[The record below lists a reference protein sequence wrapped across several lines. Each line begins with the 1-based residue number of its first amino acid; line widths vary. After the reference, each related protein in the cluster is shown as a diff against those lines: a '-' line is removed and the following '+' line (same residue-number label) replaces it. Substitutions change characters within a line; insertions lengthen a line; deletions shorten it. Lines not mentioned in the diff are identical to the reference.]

1 MSFAVASDNII
12 NCPSCQGQIDV
23 AGIETGSELVCPLC
37 EHEFTLSR
45 QYGNLL
51 LEKQIGAG
59 GMGAVFVGRDVS
71 LDRTVAVKVLKT
83 ELVENKRF
91 FDTFLHEAEITAQLN
106 HPNIVQVFGFEKHDD
121 RYFLVME
128 HISGGTLDDRITEN
142 GGVTELEG
150 LEIGIGVA
158 AGLNFAHENG
168 LIHRDIKPGNILF
181 GNNNQPKVVDFGL
194 SVRHDG
200 EDAFA
205 GEIWGTP
212 YYVAPEKL
220 ERQPEDFR
228 SDMYSLGATL
238 FHAIAGRPPYDAE
251 DPNEVAMKHLSGTS
265 VSVKAFAPSVSNE
278 TAYAIGKAMARH
290 PDERYSSYQEMISQF
305 EDAKRRV
312 LARGMGRVETQVDAS
327 AAKRNKQT
335 AMLLIGLIVLTIL
348 MVGGA
353 IYFFSTLGQYKGDFD
368 GYDPTADKKVERIQD
383 NNPVHQDK
391 KKKKKKPQQ

>member
-1 MSFAVASDNII
+1 MDSAIASSNII
-12 NCPSCQGQIDV
+12 ACPKCGGQIDV

-37 EHEFTLSR
+37 GHEFTLSR
-45 QYGNLL
+45 QFSNLL

-59 GMGAVFVGRDVS
+59 GMGAVYIGRDTS
-71 LDRTVAVKVLKT
+71 LDRVVAVKVLKT
-83 ELVENKRF
+83 ELIENKRF
-91 FDTFLHEAEITAQLN
+91 FDTFLHEAEITAQMN
-106 HPNIVQVFGFEKHDD
+106 HPNIVQVYGFEHHDD

-128 HISGGTLDDRITEN
+128 HISGGTLDDRITQN

-158 AGLNFAHENG
+158 AGLNFANQNG

-181 GNNNQPKVVDFGL
+181 GNNDQPKVVDFGL

-200 EDAFA
+200 EDAFE

-251 DPNEVAMKHLSGTS
+251 DPNEVAMKHLNGSS

-278 TAYAIGKAMARH
+278 TAYAISKTMARY
-290 PDERYSSYQEMISQF
+290 PDERYQSYEEMISQF

-312 LARGMGRVETQVDAS
+312 LARGMGNVEGPVDLTDH
-327 AAKRNKQT
+327 KKQKQT
-335 AMLLIGLIVLTIL
+335 TYMLLGLLIL
-348 MVGGA
+348 SLLVIGGA
-353 IYFFSTLGQYKGDFD
+353 VYAGFFMGKGQGDLD
-368 GYDPTADKKVERIQD
+368 SYDPNKGKVIERIE
-383 NNPVHQDK
+383 
-391 KKKKKKPQQ
+391 

>member
-1 MSFAVASDNII
+1 M
-12 NCPSCQGQIDV
+12 

-37 EHEFTLSR
+37 GHEFTLSR
-45 QYGNLL
+45 QFSNLL

-59 GMGAVFVGRDVS
+59 GMGAVYIGRDTS
-71 LDRTVAVKVLKT
+71 LDRVVAVKVLKT
-83 ELVENKRF
+83 ELIENKRF
-91 FDTFLHEAEITAQLN
+91 FDTFLHEAEITAQMN
-106 HPNIVQVFGFEKHDD
+106 HPNIVQVFGFENHDD

-128 HISGGTLDDRITEN
+128 HISGGTLDDRITHH

-158 AGLNFAHENG
+158 AGLNFANTNG

-200 EDAFA
+200 EDAFE

-251 DPNEVAMKHLSGTS
+251 DPNEVAMKHLTGSS

-278 TAYAIGKAMARH
+278 TAYAIAKAMARY
-290 PDERYSSYQEMISQF
+290 PDERYQSYDEMISQF

-312 LARGMGRVETQVDAS
+312 LARGMGNVEGPVDLTDH
-327 AAKRNKQT
+327 KKQKQT
-335 AMLLIGLIVLTIL
+335 TYMLLGLLLIIL
-348 MVGGA
+348 LVVGGA
-353 IYFFSTLGQYKGDFD
+353 VYAAFFVGKGDSD
-368 GYDPTADKKVERIQD
+368 RDAYDPNKGKVIERIPD
-383 NNPVHQDK
+383 
-391 KKKKKKPQQ
+391 